1 VNKKK
6 TITVALAII
15 TNDQNDILVVRK
27 KNGLYFALPGGKIE
41 TTETANEALIRE
53 LNEEL
58 NLSFD
63 VADFTFLGNHTTTAA
78 NEVDTMVEGHIFL
91 LNKNLTLSVS
101 GHAEIEEVLWLSK
114 ANHMNYRLAHLFTE
128 FALSKWLS
136 ETL

>member
-1 VNKKK
+1 MKKKK

-91 LNKNLTLSVS
+91 LNKDLTLPVS

-128 FALSKWLS
+128 FALPKWLA
-136 ETL
+136 EKL